1 MAGRHGSGYWLTCF
15 WFVILLCAVA
25 VAVLKP
31 AAAVQPAWPAETTE
45 SFSPVYVLQHSY
57 IGILAWYISVSS

>member
-1 MAGRHGSGYWLTCF
+1 MAGRHGSVYWLTCF
-15 WFVILLCAVA
+15 WFVILVCAVA

-45 SFSPVYVLQHSY
+45 SFSPVYVHNNPT
-57 IGILAWYISVSS
+57 LAS